1 MGIYSIA
8 LNTHPNNLGRQN
20 ASNGSSKNEVQLM
33 DFNEQR
39 ECPGCGTVLE
49 EGEVEC
55 PSCGVS
61 LEDKDEVL

>member
-1 MGIYSIA
+1 M
-8 LNTHPNNLGRQN
+8 
-20 ASNGSSKNEVQLM
+20 M
-33 DFNEQR
+33 DFEQR

-49 EGEVEC
+49 EGEAEC